1 MTDLKPKRRS
11 STLLTVQS
19 EEGNSIVLVTPDL
32 SGVHV
37 EVNSTDVHNQI
48 IHTRYKNKSLTAEF
62 VVLLHAIQDH
72 IRAIVDIIRDVL
84 REDTTRDESLDETD
98 EGS

>member
-19 EEGNSIVLVTPDL
+19 EEGNSIILVTPDL
-32 SGVHV
+32 SGSHI
-37 EVNSTDVHNQI
+37 EVNSTDTHNQI

-84 REDTTRDESLDETD
+84 KEDTMRDESLDETD